1 MVYLY
6 NEPRKERKVIVAR
19 KKQHYVDNE
28 KFLVVMTDYRE
39 KYLQAKDEEEELPI
53 IPDYA
58 GECFLKIAERLSHR
72 PNFINYAFREEMVS
86 DGIENCVMYASNF
99 NPEKSKN
106 PFAYFT
112 QIIYYAFLRRIEKE
126 KKQLYI
132 KYKTMEEHSSLE
144 DHVDMGEI
152 GQSESQAVSSGAS
165 PLTTDKRASI
175 QEFIFAFEEKK
186 RKKKKPKPAKED
198 DNIVSF
204 SPLTFYINKAT
215 HENRINN

>member
-1 MVYLY
+1 
-6 NEPRKERKVIVAR
+6 VAR
-19 KKQHYVDNE
+19 KKQHYVNNE
-28 KFLVVMTDYRE
+28 KFLEVMSDYRE
-39 KYLQAKDEEEELPI
+39 KYLQAKDNDTELPI

-86 DGIENCVMYASNF
+86 DGIENSVMYASNF
-99 NPEKSKN
+99 NPEKSTN

-112 QIIYYAFLRRIEKE
+112 QIIYFAFLRRIEKE

-132 KYKTMEEHSSLE
+132 KYKTMEEYSSLE
-144 DHVDMGEI
+144 DHVDMGEM
-152 GQSESQAVSSGAS
+152 GQSETQAVSSGAT

-198 DNIVSF
+198 DNVVSF
-204 SPLTFYINKAT
+204 SPLTFYIDRA
-215 HENRINN
+215 HA

>member
-1 MVYLY
+1 M
-6 NEPRKERKVIVAR
+6 AR

-28 KFLVVMTDYRE
+28 KFLEVMSEYRNA
-39 KYLQAKDEEEELPI
+39 YLESRENGEEQKPM

-99 NPEKSKN
+99 NPEKSSN

-112 QIIYYAFLRRIEKE
+112 QITYYAFLRRIEKE

-132 KYKTMEEHSSLE
+132 KYKTMDEFSSLE
-144 DHVDMGEI
+144 DNSDM
-152 GQSESQAVSSGAS
+152 SQMGNETGAISSGAS
-165 PLTTDKRASI
+165 PLSTDKRASI
-175 QEFIFAFEEKK
+175 YDFIATFEEKK
-186 RKKKKPKPAKED
+186 RAKKRVKSVPKKD
-198 DNIVSF
+198 DNIISF
-204 SPLTFYINKAT
+204 SPLTFYINKA
-215 HENRINN
+215 HA

>member
-1 MVYLY
+1 MIYLY

-99 NPEKSKN
+99 NPEKSTN

-112 QIIYYAFLRRIEKE
+112 QIIYFAFLRRIEKE

-132 KYKTMEEHSSLE
+132 KYKTMEEYSSLE
-144 DHVDMGEI
+144 DHVDMGEMS
-152 GQSESQAVSSGAS
+152 SEDSMAVSAGAS
-165 PLTTDKRASI
+165 PLTADKRVSI

-186 RKKKKPKPAKED
+186 RKKKKVKTDKEN

-204 SPLTFYINKAT
+204 SPLTIFLERA
-215 HENRINN
+215 HA

>member
-1 MVYLY
+1 M
-6 NEPRKERKVIVAR
+6 AR
-19 KKQHYVDNE
+19 KKQHYVNNE
-28 KFLVVMTDYRE
+28 KFLEVMSDYRE
-39 KYLQAKDEEEELPI
+39 KYLQAKDNDTELPI

-86 DGIENCVMYASNF
+86 DGIENSVMYASNF
-99 NPEKSKN
+99 NPEKSAN

-112 QIIYYAFLRRIEKE
+112 QIIYFAFLRRIEKE

-132 KYKTMEEHSSLE
+132 KYKTMEEYSSLE
-144 DHVDMGEI
+144 DHVDMGEM
-152 GQSESQAVSSGAS
+152 GQRETQAVSSGAT

-175 QEFIFAFEEKK
+175 QEFIHAFEEKK

-198 DNIVSF
+198 DKVVSF
-204 SPLTFYINKAT
+204 SPLTFYIDRA
-215 HENRINN
+215 HA

>member
-1 MVYLY
+1 M
-6 NEPRKERKVIVAR
+6 AR

-28 KFLVVMTDYRE
+28 KFLVVMTAYRNA
-39 KYLQAKDEEEELPI
+39 YLDGKENGEIQKPI

-99 NPEKSKN
+99 NPEKSSN

-112 QIIYYAFLRRIEKE
+112 QITYYAFLRRIEKE

-132 KYKTMEEHSSLE
+132 KYKTMDEFSSLE
-144 DHVDMGEI
+144 DNSDM
-152 GQSESQAVSSGAS
+152 SQMEGNTGAISSGAS
-165 PLTTDKRASI
+165 PLSNDKRASI
-175 QEFIFAFEEKK
+175 YDFIATFEEKK
-186 RKKKKPKPAKED
+186 RAKKRVKPTPKKD
-198 DNIVSF
+198 DTIISL
-204 SPLTFYINKAT
+204 SPLTFYIDRA
-215 HENRINN
+215 HA

>member
-1 MVYLY
+1 M
-6 NEPRKERKVIVAR
+6 AR

-28 KFLVVMTDYRE
+28 KFLVVMSDYRE
-39 KYLQAKDEEEELPI
+39 EYLQAKDNDTELPV

-86 DGIENCVMYASNF
+86 DGIENSVMYASNF
-99 NPEKSKN
+99 NPEKSTN

-112 QIIYYAFLRRIEKE
+112 QIIYFAFLRRIEKE

-132 KYKTMEEHSSLE
+132 KYKTMEEYSSLE
-144 DHVDMGEI
+144 DHVDMGEM
-152 GQSESQAVSSGAS
+152 GQSETQAVSSGAS
-165 PLTTDKRASI
+165 PLTVDKRASI

-204 SPLTFYINKAT
+204 SPLTFYIDRA
-215 HENRINN
+215 HA

>member
-1 MVYLY
+1 MT
-6 NEPRKERKVIVAR
+6 VAR

-28 KFLVVMTDYRE
+28 KFLVVMTEYRNA
-39 KYLQAKDEEEELPI
+39 YLDGKEIGEIQKPI

-99 NPEKSKN
+99 NPEKSSN

-112 QIIYYAFLRRIEKE
+112 QITYYAFLRRIEKE

-132 KYKTMEEHSSLE
+132 KYKTMDEFSSLE
-144 DHVDMGEI
+144 DNSDMTQMEGNTGAI
-152 GQSESQAVSSGAS
+152 SSGAS
-165 PLTTDKRASI
+165 PLSADKRASI
-175 QEFIFAFEEKK
+175 YDFIATFEEKK
-186 RKKKKPKPAKED
+186 RQKKRVKTEPKKD
-198 DNIVSF
+198 DNIVTF
-204 SPLTFYINKAT
+204 SPLTFYINKA
-215 HENRINN
+215 HA

>member
-1 MVYLY
+1 M
-6 NEPRKERKVIVAR
+6 AR

-28 KFLVVMTDYRE
+28 RFLEVMSDYRE
-39 KYLQAKDEEEELPI
+39 KYLQAKDNDTELPI

-72 PNFINYAFREEMVS
+72 PKFINYAFREEMVS
-86 DGIENCVMYASNF
+86 DGIENSVMYASNF
-99 NPEKSKN
+99 NPEKSTN

-112 QIIYYAFLRRIEKE
+112 QIIYFAFLRRIEKE

-132 KYKTMEEHSSLE
+132 KYKTMEEYSSLE
-144 DHVDMGEI
+144 DHVDMGEM
-152 GQSESQAVSSGAS
+152 GQSETQSVSSGAS
-165 PLTTDKRASI
+165 PLTVDKRASI

-204 SPLTFYINKAT
+204 SPLTFYIDRA
-215 HENRINN
+215 HA

>member
-1 MVYLY
+1 M
-6 NEPRKERKVIVAR
+6 PR
-19 KKQHYVDNE
+19 KKQHYVNNE
-28 KFLVVMTDYRE
+28 QFLIVMRDYRE
-39 KYLQAKDEEEELPI
+39 NYLKSKDDETTPPQ

-99 NPEKSKN
+99 NPEKSTN

-132 KYKTMEEHSSLE
+132 KYKTMDEFSSLE
-144 DHVDMGEI
+144 DNSDMAAM
-152 GQSESQAVSSGAS
+152 SAKESASVVSGAS
-165 PLTTDKRASI
+165 PMTADKRASI
-175 QEFIFAFEEKK
+175 YDFIHAFEEKK
-186 RKKKKPKPAKED
+186 RAKKKPKPEVDKNLAKL
-198 DNIVSF
+198 
-204 SPLTFYINKAT
+204 SPLVEFMEEAYA
-215 HENRINN
+215 

>member
-1 MVYLY
+1 M
-6 NEPRKERKVIVAR
+6 NVAR
-19 KKQHYVDNE
+19 KKQHYVNNE
-28 KFLVVMTDYRE
+28 KFLEVMSDYRE
-39 KYLQAKDEEEELPI
+39 KYLQAKDNDTELPI

-86 DGIENCVMYASNF
+86 DGIENSVMYASNF
-99 NPEKSKN
+99 NPEKSAN

-112 QIIYYAFLRRIEKE
+112 QIIYFAFLRRIEKE

-132 KYKTMEEHSSLE
+132 KYKTMEEYSSLE
-144 DHVDMGEI
+144 DHVDMGEM
-152 GQSESQAVSSGAS
+152 GQSETQAVSSGAT

-186 RKKKKPKPAKED
+186 RKKKKPKPVKKD
-198 DNIVSF
+198 DDVVSF
-204 SPLTFYINKAT
+204 SPLTFYIDRA
-215 HENRINN
+215 HA

>member
-1 MVYLY
+1 M
-6 NEPRKERKVIVAR
+6 AR

-28 KFLVVMTDYRE
+28 RFLEVMSDYRE
-39 KYLQAKDEEEELPI
+39 KYLQAKDKDTELPI

-86 DGIENCVMYASNF
+86 DGIENSVMYASNF
-99 NPEKSKN
+99 NPEKSTN

-112 QIIYYAFLRRIEKE
+112 QIIYFAFLRRIEKE

-144 DHVDMGEI
+144 DHVDMGEM
-152 GQSESQAVSSGAS
+152 GQSETQAVSSGAS
-165 PLTTDKRASI
+165 PLTADKRASI

-186 RKKKKPKPAKED
+186 RKKKNPKPAKED

-204 SPLTFYINKAT
+204 SPLTFYIDRA
-215 HENRINN
+215 HA

>member
-1 MVYLY
+1 M
-6 NEPRKERKVIVAR
+6 PR
-19 KKQHYVDNE
+19 KKQHYVNNE
-28 KFLVVMTDYRE
+28 QFLIVMRDYRE
-39 KYLQAKDEEEELPI
+39 NYLKSKDDETTPPQ

-99 NPEKSKN
+99 NPEKSTN

-132 KYKTMEEHSSLE
+132 KYKTMDEFSSLE
-144 DHVDMGEI
+144 DNSDMAAM
-152 GQSESQAVSSGAS
+152 SAKESASVVSGAS
-165 PLTTDKRASI
+165 PMTADKRASI
-175 QEFIFAFEEKK
+175 YDFIHAFEEKK
-186 RKKKKPKPAKED
+186 RAKKKPKPEVDKNLAKL
-198 DNIVSF
+198 
-204 SPLTFYINKAT
+204 SPLVEFMEEVYA
-215 HENRINN
+215 

>member
-1 MVYLY
+1 M
-6 NEPRKERKVIVAR
+6 NVAR

-39 KYLQAKDEEEELPI
+39 KYLQAKDNDTELPI

-86 DGIENCVMYASNF
+86 DGIENSVMYASNF
-99 NPEKSKN
+99 NPEKSTN

-112 QIIYYAFLRRIEKE
+112 QIIYFAFLRRIEKE

-132 KYKTMEEHSSLE
+132 KYKTMEEYSSLE
-144 DHVDMGEI
+144 DHVDMGEM
-152 GQSESQAVSSGAS
+152 GQSETQAVSSGAS
-165 PLTTDKRASI
+165 PLTTDKRVSI

-204 SPLTFYINKAT
+204 SPLTFYIDRA
-215 HENRINN
+215 HA

>member
-1 MVYLY
+1 M
-6 NEPRKERKVIVAR
+6 AR
-19 KKQHYVDNE
+19 KKQHYVNNE
-28 KFLVVMTDYRE
+28 KFLEVMSDYRE
-39 KYLQAKDEEEELPI
+39 KYLQAKDNDTELPI

-86 DGIENCVMYASNF
+86 DGIENSVMYASNF
-99 NPEKSKN
+99 NPEKSAN

-112 QIIYYAFLRRIEKE
+112 QIIYFAFLRRIEKE

-132 KYKTMEEHSSLE
+132 KYKTMEEYSSLE
-144 DHVDMGEI
+144 DHVDMGEM
-152 GQSESQAVSSGAS
+152 GQSETQAVSSGAT

-198 DNIVSF
+198 DNVVSF
-204 SPLTFYINKAT
+204 SPLTFYIDRA
-215 HENRINN
+215 HA

>member
-1 MVYLY
+1 M
-6 NEPRKERKVIVAR
+6 AR

-28 KFLVVMTDYRE
+28 RFLEVMSDYRE
-39 KYLQAKDEEEELPI
+39 KYLQAKDNDIELPV

-86 DGIENCVMYASNF
+86 DGIENSVMYASNF
-99 NPEKSKN
+99 NPEKSTN

-144 DHVDMGEI
+144 DHVDMGEM
-152 GQSESQAVSSGAS
+152 GSEESRAVSSGAS
-165 PLTTDKRASI
+165 PLTADKRVSI

-186 RKKKKPKPAKED
+186 RKKKKVKKED

-204 SPLTFYINKAT
+204 SPLTIFLERAQA
-215 HENRINN
+215 

>member
-1 MVYLY
+1 M
-6 NEPRKERKVIVAR
+6 AR

-28 KFLVVMTDYRE
+28 KFLVVMRDYRE
-39 KYLQAKDEEEELPI
+39 KYLKSKDDEIEPPQ

-58 GECFLKIAERLSHR
+58 GEWFLKIAERLSHR

-99 NPEKSKN
+99 NPEKSTN

-132 KYKTMEEHSSLE
+132 KYKTMDEFSSLE
-144 DHVDMGEI
+144 ENSDMEAMGAK
-152 GQSESQAVSSGAS
+152 ESASVTSGAS
-165 PLTTDKRASI
+165 PMTADKRASI
-175 QEFIFAFEEKK
+175 YDFIHAFEEKK
-186 RKKKKPKPAKED
+186 KSKKKPKPEVDNTLAKL
-198 DNIVSF
+198 
-204 SPLTFYINKAT
+204 SPLVEFMEEAYA
-215 HENRINN
+215 

>member
-1 MVYLY
+1 M
-6 NEPRKERKVIVAR
+6 AR

-28 KFLVVMTDYRE
+28 KFLVVMSEYRE
-39 KYLQAKDEEEELPI
+39 EYLRAKDEDIELPI

-99 NPEKSKN
+99 NPEKSTN

-132 KYKTMEEHSSLE
+132 KYKTMDEFNTIE
-144 DHVDMGEI
+144 DHVDMGEM
-152 GQSESQAVSSGAS
+152 ESGESKSVSSGAS

-175 QEFIFAFEEKK
+175 QEFIHAFEEKK
-186 RKKKKPKPAKED
+186 RKKKKVKTDKED
-198 DNIVSF
+198 ENVVSF
-204 SPLTFYINKAT
+204 SPLTIFLERAQA
-215 HENRINN
+215 

>member
-1 MVYLY
+1 M
-6 NEPRKERKVIVAR
+6 AR

-28 KFLVVMTDYRE
+28 KFLEVMTGYRNA
-39 KYLQAKDEEEELPI
+39 YLDGKENGEVQKPM

-99 NPEKSKN
+99 NPEKSSN

-112 QIIYYAFLRRIEKE
+112 QITYYAFLRRIEKE

-132 KYKTMEEHSSLE
+132 KYKTMDEFSSLE
-144 DHVDMGEI
+144 DNSDMDGM
-152 GQSESQAVSSGAS
+152 GSDAGAVSSGAS
-165 PLTTDKRASI
+165 PLSADKRASI
-175 QEFIFAFEEKK
+175 YDFIATFEEKK
-186 RKKKKPKPAKED
+186 RAKKRVKTEPKKD
-198 DNIVSF
+198 DSIVSF
-204 SPLTFYINKAT
+204 SPLTFYINEA
-215 HENRINN
+215 HA

>member
-1 MVYLY
+1 MNL
-6 NEPRKERKVIVAR
+6 ERKVNVAR

-99 NPEKSKN
+99 NPEKSTN

-112 QIIYYAFLRRIEKE
+112 QIIYFAFLRRIEKE

-132 KYKTMEEHSSLE
+132 KYKTMEEYSSLE
-144 DHVDMGEI
+144 DHVDMGEM
-152 GQSESQAVSSGAS
+152 GQSETQAVSSGAS
-165 PLTTDKRASI
+165 PLTVDKRASI

-204 SPLTFYINKAT
+204 SPLTFYIDRA
-215 HENRINN
+215 HA

>member
-1 MVYLY
+1 M
-6 NEPRKERKVIVAR
+6 AR

-28 KFLVVMTDYRE
+28 KFLGVMSDYRE
-39 KYLQAKDEEEELPI
+39 EYLQAKDEEEELPI

-112 QIIYYAFLRRIEKE
+112 QIIYFAFLRRIEKE

-132 KYKTMEEHSSLE
+132 KYKTMDEFSMLE
-144 DHVDMGEI
+144 DHSDMGDMDAGEKASI
-152 GQSESQAVSSGAS
+152 TSGA
-165 PLTTDKRASI
+165 TTMTVDKRKTI
-175 QEFIFAFEEKK
+175 YDFIHAFEEKK
-186 RKKKKPKPAKED
+186 RKKKKVKTEPKKD
-198 DNIVSF
+198 DIVSF

-215 HENRINN
+215 HEHCINN

>member
-1 MVYLY
+1 M
-6 NEPRKERKVIVAR
+6 AR

-28 KFLVVMTDYRE
+28 KFLGVMSDYRE
-39 KYLQAKDEEEELPI
+39 EHLQAKDNDTELPI

-112 QIIYYAFLRRIEKE
+112 QIIYFAFLRRIEKE

-132 KYKTMEEHSSLE
+132 KYKTMEEYSSLE
-144 DHVDMGEI
+144 DHVDMGEMS
-152 GQSESQAVSSGAS
+152 SEDSMAVSAGAS
-165 PLTTDKRASI
+165 PLTADKRVSI

-186 RKKKKPKPAKED
+186 RKKKKVKPAKKD

-204 SPLTFYINKAT
+204 SPLTFYIDRA
-215 HENRINN
+215 HA

>member
-1 MVYLY
+1 LIYLY

-39 KYLQAKDEEEELPI
+39 KYLQAKDDEEELPI

-86 DGIENCVMYASNF
+86 DGIENCVMYAGNF
-99 NPEKSKN
+99 NPEKSTN

-112 QIIYYAFLRRIEKE
+112 QIIYFAFLRRIEKE

-144 DHVDMGEI
+144 DHVDMGEMGSEER
-152 GQSESQAVSSGAS
+152 GQLINVFLFKSSYTH
-165 PLTTDKRASI
+165 L
-175 QEFIFAFEEKK
+175 K
-186 RKKKKPKPAKED
+186 RKNERRKRLRLTRKM
-198 DNIVSF
+198 IISF
-204 SPLTFYINKAT
+204 HFL
-215 HENRINN
+215 H

>member
-1 MVYLY
+1 
-6 NEPRKERKVIVAR
+6 VAR

-28 KFLVVMTDYRE
+28 KFLVVMGDYRE
-39 KYLQAKDEEEELPI
+39 KYLQAKDNDTELPI

-99 NPEKSKN
+99 NPEKSTN

-112 QIIYYAFLRRIEKE
+112 QIIYFAFLRRIEKE

-132 KYKTMEEHSSLE
+132 KYKTMEEYSSLE
-144 DHVDMGEI
+144 DHVDMGEM
-152 GQSESQAVSSGAS
+152 GQSETQAVSSGAS
-165 PLTTDKRASI
+165 PLTVDKRASI

-204 SPLTFYINKAT
+204 SPLTFYIDRAYA
-215 HENRINN
+215 

>member
-6 NEPRKERKVIVAR
+6 NEPREERQVIVAR

-28 KFLVVMTDYRE
+28 KFLVVMSEYRE
-39 KYLQAKDEEEELPI
+39 RHLQAKDNDTELPV

-99 NPEKSKN
+99 NPEKSTN

-144 DHVDMGEI
+144 DHVDMGEM
-152 GQSESQAVSSGAS
+152 GQSETQAVSSGAS
-165 PLTTDKRASI
+165 PLTVDKRASI

-186 RKKKKPKPAKED
+186 RKKKKVKADKED

-204 SPLTFYINKAT
+204 SPLTIFLERAQA
-215 HENRINN
+215 